1 VAGGTG
7 CRYIQAVGVNR
18 WVGALRQRNFRVF
31 FIGQAASQIGTGMAP
46 VAIAFAVLEHG
57 SASDVG
63 YVLAAETL
71 PLVLFLLVGGVIADK
86 FSRRLV
92 MLSSDILRF
101 CAQGVLGIWILVATP
116 PLWGFLFLAALLGTG
131 MAFFTPAMTGLV
143 PQILEDAHLQQG
155 NALNGLAESGGRI
168 VGPALAGVIIATSSP
183 GWAVLVDALSYLVS
197 VLSLAMVRADWSVIR
212 PSDTFVVLLREG
224 WQQFWDRTWLWVVV
238 VQSSIVNTLIFA
250 PFFVLGPVIAK
261 EHLRGA
267 TAWGAVLASLGVGA
281 LVGGAVMLRVRPR
294 RPLLVGMLISF
305 VWVFPLMALAYPV
318 STVAI
323 AIGSFF
329 GGGALSVFGALW
341 NTTMQRE
348 IPAEVLSRVSA
359 YDWFGSLVFLPLGMA
374 AVGPLADSFGTTVVL
389 VTAAGLT
396 VLLIAAVL
404 LVPSVTQL
412 RVPEST

>member
-1 VAGGTG
+1 MAE
-7 CRYIQAVGVNR
+7 RQSKQYIQAVGINR

-71 PLVLFLLVGGVIADK
+71 PLVLFLLIGGVIADK

-92 MLSSDILRF
+92 MLSSDVLRF
-101 CAQGVLGIWILVATP
+101 AAEGALGVWILMGTP
-116 PLWGFLFLAALLGTG
+116 PLWGFLVLAALLGSG

-143 PQILEDAHLQQG
+143 PQIVEDAHLQQG
-155 NALNGLAESGGRI
+155 NALNGLAESGGRV

-197 VLSLAMVRADWSVIR
+197 VVSLAMVRADWSVIK
-212 PSDTFVVLLREG
+212 PSDTFLVLLRQG

-238 VQSSIVNTLIFA
+238 VQSSIVNMLIFA
-250 PFFVLGPVIAK
+250 PYFVLGPVVAK

-281 LVGGAVMLRVRPR
+281 LVGGAIMLRVHPR
-294 RPLLVGMLISF
+294 RPLLVAMLTSF
-305 VWVFPLMALAYPV
+305 VWAFPLVAMAYPV

-323 AIGSFF
+323 AIGSFL
-329 GGGALSVFGALW
+329 GGGAMSVFGALW

-348 IPAEVLSRVSA
+348 IPVEVLSRVSA

-374 AVGPLADSFGTTVVL
+374 AVGPLAASFGAPAVFVTAAVFTVVL
-389 VTAAGLT
+389 T
-396 VLLIAAVL
+396 AAVL
-404 LVPSVTQL
+404 MVPSVTRLQA
-412 RVPEST
+412 PKAA

>member
-1 VAGGTG
+1 
-7 CRYIQAVGVNR
+7 
-18 WVGALRQRNFRVF
+18 
-31 FIGQAASQIGTGMAP
+31 MAP

-71 PLVLFLLVGGVIADK
+71 PLVLFLLIGGVIADK

-92 MLSSDILRF
+92 MLSSDVLRF
-101 CAQGVLGIWILVATP
+101 AAEGALGVWILTGTP
-116 PLWGFLFLAALLGTG
+116 PLWGFLVLAALLGTG

-143 PQILEDAHLQQG
+143 PQMVEDAHLQQG
-155 NALNGLAESGGRI
+155 NALNGLAESGGRV

-183 GWAVLVDALSYLVS
+183 GWAVLADALSYLVS
-197 VLSLAMVRADWSVIR
+197 VVSLAMVRADWSVIK
-212 PSDTFVVLLREG
+212 PSDTFLVLLRQG

-238 VQSSIVNTLIFA
+238 VQSSIVNMLIFA
-250 PFFVLGPVIAK
+250 PYFVLGPVVAK

-281 LVGGAVMLRVRPR
+281 LVGGAIMLRVHPR
-294 RPLLVGMLISF
+294 RPLLVAMLTSF
-305 VWVFPLMALAYPV
+305 VWAFPLVAMAYPV

-323 AIGSFF
+323 AIGSFL
-329 GGGALSVFGALW
+329 GGGAMSVFGALW

-348 IPAEVLSRVSA
+348 IPVEVLSRVSA

-374 AVGPLADSFGTTVVL
+374 AVGPLAASFGAPAVF
-389 VTAAGLT
+389 VTAALFTLVLT
-396 VLLIAAVL
+396 AAVL
-404 LVPSVTQL
+404 MVPSVTRLQA
-412 RVPEST
+412 PKSA

>member
-1 VAGGTG
+1 MAGGTG

-412 RVPEST
+412 RVSEST

>member
-1 VAGGTG
+1 MAGGTG

>member
-412 RVPEST
+412 RVSEST

>member
-1 VAGGTG
+1 
-7 CRYIQAVGVNR
+7 VGINR

-71 PLVLFLLVGGVIADK
+71 PLVLFLLIGGVIADK

-92 MLSSDILRF
+92 MLSSDVLRF
-101 CAQGVLGIWILVATP
+101 AAEGALGVWILMGTP
-116 PLWGFLFLAALLGTG
+116 PLWGFLVLAALLGSG

-143 PQILEDAHLQQG
+143 PQIVEDAHLQQG
-155 NALNGLAESGGRI
+155 NALNGLAESGGRV

-197 VLSLAMVRADWSVIR
+197 VVSLAMVRADWSVIK
-212 PSDTFVVLLREG
+212 PSDTFLVLLRQG

-238 VQSSIVNTLIFA
+238 VQSSIVNMLIFA
-250 PFFVLGPVIAK
+250 PYFVLGPVVAK

-281 LVGGAVMLRVRPR
+281 LVGGAIMLRVHPR
-294 RPLLVGMLISF
+294 RPLLVAMLTSF
-305 VWVFPLMALAYPV
+305 VWAFPLVAMAYPV

-323 AIGSFF
+323 AIGSFL
-329 GGGALSVFGALW
+329 GGGAMSVFGALW

-348 IPAEVLSRVSA
+348 IPVEVLSRVSA

-374 AVGPLADSFGTTVVL
+374 AVGPLAASFGAPAVFVTAAVFTVVL
-389 VTAAGLT
+389 T
-396 VLLIAAVL
+396 AAVL
-404 LVPSVTQL
+404 MVPSVTRLQA
-412 RVPEST
+412 PKAA

>member
-1 VAGGTG
+1 MG
-7 CRYIQAVGVNR
+7 INR

-71 PLVLFLLVGGVIADK
+71 PLVLFLLIGGVIADQ

-92 MLSSDILRF
+92 MLSSDVLRF
-101 CAQGVLGIWILVATP
+101 AAEGALGVWILVGAP
-116 PLWGFLFLAALLGTG
+116 PLWGFLVLAALLGTG

-143 PQILEDAHLQQG
+143 PQMVEDAHLQQG

-197 VLSLAMVRADWSVIR
+197 VVSLAMVRADWSVIK
-212 PSDTFVVLLREG
+212 PSDTFLVLLRQG

-238 VQSSIVNTLIFA
+238 VQSSIVNVLIFA
-250 PFFVLGPVIAK
+250 PYFVLGPVVAK

-281 LVGGAVMLRVRPR
+281 LVGGAIMLRVHPR
-294 RPLLVGMLISF
+294 RPLLVAMLTSF
-305 VWVFPLMALAYPV
+305 VWAFPLIAMAYPV

-329 GGGALSVFGALW
+329 GGGAMAVFGALW

-374 AVGPLADSFGTTVVL
+374 AVGPLAASFGATAVF
-389 VTAAGLT
+389 VTAAVLT
-396 VLLIAAVL
+396 LVLTAAVL
-404 LVPSVTQL
+404 MVPSVTRLQ
-412 RVPEST
+412 VPESA

>member
-18 WVGALRQRNFRVF
+18 WVGALRPRNFRVF

>member
-1 VAGGTG
+1 
-7 CRYIQAVGVNR
+7 
-18 WVGALRQRNFRVF
+18 
-31 FIGQAASQIGTGMAP
+31 
-46 VAIAFAVLEHG
+46 
-57 SASDVG
+57 
-63 YVLAAETL
+63 
-71 PLVLFLLVGGVIADK
+71 
-86 FSRRLV
+86 
-92 MLSSDILRF
+92 
-101 CAQGVLGIWILVATP
+101 
-116 PLWGFLFLAALLGTG
+116 
-131 MAFFTPAMTGLV
+131 
-143 PQILEDAHLQQG
+143 
-155 NALNGLAESGGRI
+155 
-168 VGPALAGVIIATSSP
+168 
-183 GWAVLVDALSYLVS
+183 
-197 VLSLAMVRADWSVIR
+197 
-212 PSDTFVVLLREG
+212 VVLLREG